1 MPLFKYNGGREMIR
15 GLTIAIAAVLFLMT
29 SGSVQAGRMVTEE
42 KSVEYTDEKSVSI
55 EIDFGVGVLFID
67 AGDPNKI
74 VDAVGHFDS
83 RIFEYEFDYRKKK
96 NSGDLYFDVSTRRH
110 KWNNIEGDDNE
121 WRFGLTN
128 KVPID
133 LLINAGACESNL
145 QLGGLSISHLDL
157 DIGAS
162 DCEVSF
168 DDPNQCKLERLIVD
182 AGASSLY
189 MDRLGNAN
197 FEELDFDGGVGSYEI
212 DFSGDFKFDAEA
224 YISVG
229 LGSIDIFIPEHV
241 GVRLLADGGLFSSID
256 FPRRAFREI
265 DDDYYESENW
275 DDAVGHIEIEVDV
288 GMGSIDIRYGH

>member
-1 MPLFKYNGGREMIR
+1 MIR
-15 GLTIAIAAVLFLMT
+15 GLPIAIAIALILVT

-55 EIDFGVGVLFID
+55 EIDFGVGSLFID
-67 AGDPNKI
+67 AGDPNMI
-74 VDAVGHFDS
+74 VAAEGHFDS
-83 RIFEYEFDYRKKK
+83 RVFEYEFDYRKKDD
-96 NSGDLYFDVSTRRH
+96 SGDLYFDVSTQRG
-110 KWNNIEGDDNE
+110 KWNDIDGSDNE

-133 LLINAGACESNL
+133 LLINAGACEANL

-168 DDPNQCKLERLIVD
+168 DDPNQCKLERFVVD
-182 AGASSLY
+182 AGASSLF

-197 FEELDFDGGVGSYEI
+197 FEELNFDGGVGSYEI
-212 DFSGDFKFDAEA
+212 DFSGEFKFDAEA
-224 YISVG
+224 FISVG
-229 LGSIDIFIPEHV
+229 LGSVDIFIPEHV

-256 FPRRAFREI
+256 FPRREFKEI
-265 DDDYYESENW
+265 DDNYYESENW
-275 DDAVGHIEIEVDV
+275 DSAVGHIEIEVDV
-288 GMGSIDIRYGH
+288 GMGSIDIHYGH